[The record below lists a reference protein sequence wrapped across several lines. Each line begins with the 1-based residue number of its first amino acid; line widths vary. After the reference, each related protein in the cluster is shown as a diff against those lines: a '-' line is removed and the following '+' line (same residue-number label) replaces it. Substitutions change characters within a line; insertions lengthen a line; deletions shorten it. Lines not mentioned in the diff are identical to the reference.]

1 MRERNHVSKLSR
13 DMVDHLYLHFLKNS
27 LEKLIEVHFSEEEH
41 FKGGAFN
48 LSAQC
53 NYKLE
58 KEIIEV
64 GGQYSS
70 VMLPVT
76 IKHQF
81 GLCPLL

>member
-1 MRERNHVSKLSR
+1 
-13 DMVDHLYLHFLKNS
+13 MVGRLYLFFLEKS
-27 LEKLIEVHFSEEEH
+27 LQKLIEVPFLRRNILREEH
-41 FKGGAFN
+41 LTPP

-70 VMLPVT
+70 IMLPVT

-81 GLCPLL
+81 GLCRLTKIYSI